1 MEKTVRI
8 PMFPLAIL
16 PIPGELVPLHIFEPR
31 YRQLLQDL
39 ESSDVPFGIYC
50 SHEVNTLKV
59 GSLMR
64 LESVIKRYPG
74 GESDIVVKCLD
85 NFTLDKMFRTF
96 QEKLYP
102 GGDVSFW
109 KTDISLSPGQPLYQL
124 FLEYLRA
131 RNINQQLSKFSLYQV
146 ANELALD
153 ISERYKFLFSSSSQK
168 RSFLISRIRFLMYV
182 LKQEDVSKDIFHLN

>member
-1 MEKTVRI
+1 MEKIVRI
-8 PMFPLAIL
+8 PMFPLSIL

-31 YRQLLQDL
+31 YRQLLHNL
-39 ESSDVPFGIYC
+39 EIFDGTFGIYC
-50 SHEVNTLKV
+50 SHEINTLKV

-85 NFTLDKMFRTF
+85 NFTLDKLFRTF

-109 KTDISLSPGQPLYQL
+109 NTDLKASPGQPLYEL
-124 FLEYLRA
+124 FVEYLRL
-131 RNINQQLSKFSLYQV
+131 RNVTQEPSEFSVYQI
-146 ANELALD
+146 ANELALE
-153 ISERYKFLFSSSSQK
+153 ISERYRFLLSSSAHKQ
-168 RSFLISRIRFLMYV
+168 SFLMNRIRFL
-182 LKQEDVSKDIFHLN
+182 LHLLRQEEQSKDVYHLN